1 MKRTSKI
8 AIAMIAGLA
17 SVSAFAADMKASGFV
32 NGQYTYNF
40 SNSAVNGFYVPEAAL
55 ILSKD
60 SENANAMFVL
70 PFTMTGGAAST
81 IGFTGA
87 AAQAFVGYKYSNG
100 FSWKLGQFEKMFGA
114 EAIYASLSPLTTTSA
129 LNNVYGITHTGL
141 MLGYGM
147 KGFNLKFLLA
157 DNSLGVG
164 GTGLWGANGP
174 DLGLRADIADM
185 FYVGGRYRFQASG
198 ANTDYLV
205 NAGIKMDGKPFAV
218 GLDFALR
225 NTAANV
231 SGLGLSLL
239 GTYAASDMTDIAARV
254 EYLTG
259 MTTAGVATSG
269 QNNLLL
275 NIGPAFKMTKDMRV
289 EVNYNLTAP
298 SPGSMT
304 HSADVSAVFMM

>member
-1 MKRTSKI
+1 MKRSSKV
-8 AIAMIAGLA
+8 AIAMIAGLT
-17 SVSAFAADMKASGFV
+17 SVSAFAADMKVGGFI
-32 NGQYTYNF
+32 NGQYSHNF
-40 SNSAVNGFYVPEAAL
+40 TNTAGNGFYVPEATL
-55 ILSKD
+55 VLSKD
-60 SENANAMFVL
+60 MENANTMFIL
-70 PFTMTGGAAST
+70 PFTMTGGTAST
-81 IGFTGA
+81 IGFTGS
-87 AAQAFVGYKYSNG
+87 AAQAFIGYKYSNG

-114 EAIYASLSPLTTTSA
+114 ESIYASLSSLTTTTA
-129 LNNVYGITHTGL
+129 LNNLYGFTHTGM
-141 MLGYGM
+141 MLGYAT
-147 KGFNLKFLLA
+147 KGFDLKLLVA

-164 GTGLWGANGP
+164 GTGIWGANGP

-205 NAGIKMDGKPFAV
+205 NAGIKMDGKPFMV

-231 SGLGLSLL
+231 SGLGFSLL
-239 GTYAASDMTDIAARV
+239 GNYALSDMTDIDARV

-259 MTTAGVATSG
+259 MTSAGVATSG

-289 EVNYNLTAP
+289 KINYNMTAP
-298 SPGSMT
+298 SPGSST
-304 HSADVSAVFMM
+304 HSADVSAVYMM